1 MPLWIRCCFK
11 LLALWATFFTAGCL
25 TSQPPAPTLTPSFN
39 QDKAYA
45 RLVELCA
52 LGPRNHGSEGKRK
65 AEELI
70 KRVLREAG
78 AEVSIHEF
86 QHTSAGTSEASTFRN
101 IVGHIKPEEKRRVL
115 LGTHYDTRM
124 WADKDPR
131 EEVRNSPIIGANDG
145 ASGVAV
151 LLEMATAWKYHPPP
165 LGIDLIFFDGEDFGW
180 AQNWNDY
187 FLGSKAWVRDHPDY
201 QPEWGVIVDMIGD
214 ASLRI
219 SKERESLAKAPA
231 IVQRIWD
238 AASRVGAGSF
248 VDETGGRILDDH
260 TAFLDKGL
268 PVVLLIDFQYRWF
281 HTIEDTP
288 DKCSADSVGQVGRTL
303 MEAVG
308 STKSH

>member
-1 MPLWIRCCFK
+1 MTMPLWTQCCSK
-11 LLALWATFFTAGCL
+11 PLALLVIIWCAGC
-25 TSQPPAPTLTPSFN
+25 SKQPAQLPATIPSFS
-39 QDKAYA
+39 QDRAYA
-45 RLVELCA
+45 RLVELCD
-52 LGPRNHGSEGKRK
+52 LGPRNYGSEGKRK

-78 AEVSIHEF
+78 AEVLTHEF
-86 QHTSAGTSEASTFRN
+86 QHTAAGTSEAASFRN
-101 IVGHIKPEEKRRVL
+101 IVGRIKPQEKRRVL
-115 LGTHYDTRM
+115 FGTHYDTRT
-124 WADKDPR
+124 WADKDPH
-131 EEVRNSPIIGANDG
+131 EELRNNPINGANDG

-151 LLEMATAWKYHPPP
+151 LLEMAIAWKDHPPP
-165 LGIDLIFFDGEDFGW
+165 IGIDLIFFDGEDFGW

-201 QPEWGVIVDMIGD
+201 QAEWGVIVDMVGD

-231 IVQRIWD
+231 VVQRIWD
-238 AASRVGAGSF
+238 AASRVGVGAF

-281 HTIEDTP
+281 HTTEDTP
-288 DKCSADSVGQVGRTL
+288 DKCSAESLGQIGLTL
-303 MEAVG
+303 FAAVEG
-308 STKSH
+308 S